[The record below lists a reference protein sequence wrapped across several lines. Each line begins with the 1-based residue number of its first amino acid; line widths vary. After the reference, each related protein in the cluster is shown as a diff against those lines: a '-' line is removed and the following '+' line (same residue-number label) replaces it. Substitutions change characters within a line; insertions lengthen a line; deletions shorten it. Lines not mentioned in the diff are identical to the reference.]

1 MKRLVILFAVMLC
14 VGASFAQKFSYRFNH
29 TPLADALVQI
39 AGQHPDI
46 HINFIYNELD
56 KYPVTATIHTNDA
69 YDMLRQLIGL
79 NPVSVIK
86 SGGRYYV
93 EALQHGKF
101 SYRGRVL
108 DEEHQPAPETTI
120 LLLAPKDS
128 TVITYGVTDNAGRF
142 TIPCDSRNVIA
153 KLSCIGYKTTYRR
166 LTGFNV
172 GDIIM
177 PINAVS
183 LQQVQIEG
191 QMASAYTDRTVYLPS
206 QRQKNAA
213 QNAIDLLRLMAI
225 PQIQI
230 NPIDNSV
237 KDNGGG
243 EVSIFFNYMPASQ
256 EDIEGLRTADVRR
269 VEYLEFPT
277 DPRFRGAQ
285 RVINIIVQEYTYGG
299 YTKLTTNENFLIGF
313 SSRNNIFSKFSFKKM
328 TYDLYIGA
336 NNWDNH
342 HIGNTVK
349 GIYSLKDANGFDYKL
364 TRTEKHN
371 GSHYKQNEH
380 PVTFRATYSSE
391 KIHIRNTVG
400 FNHSGTPTYEQR
412 GGLTYMP
419 GDAQNYTFDRSNP
432 SRNNSLAYQGSFV
445 FTLPKQFSFDIS
457 PRFNYTHSNDR
468 LSYFTSNS
476 QEIIRNAR
484 ENAYNYRVDAYLE
497 KRFGQKHTAMLGV
510 NGGDNI
516 NRLHYYGT
524 NNYYDRFHNAF
535 VAGLLGYQLVFNR
548 ISLYADFGVYWSQSD
563 INGLVYNDT
572 YPFVHVNLRY
582 SPNSKNSFSAFL
594 QYANATPGI
603 NQKTPNILQDNDYM
617 FVTGNP
623 LLENSRNLMSNIA
636 YTCMASNT
644 FGISAFANFN
654 EFFNHQMIIYE
665 PYNDGQALIRNY
677 CNSGNHIK
685 GEIGLA
691 ANWKLPGGKL
701 QLYASPKQTFYNST
715 GIYEKSFNPF
725 SVIAQATY
733 YLNSFYFQAYYQS
746 PSKQMFTASPQ
757 IYKDRNF
764 HSITAGWANSDWNIR
779 IMGANFFNKGWNC
792 ADIITESPLYTEYRE
807 NIGTTSHP
815 RINVTVT
822 YSLGYGKKVQR
833 GNEVGEQYGAS
844 SAIMK

>member
-1 MKRLVILFAVMLC
+1 MKRLVILFATMLC
-14 VGASFAQKFSYRFNH
+14 VATAFAQKFSYRFNH

-39 AGQHPDI
+39 AGQHQDI

-79 NPVSVIK
+79 NPVSVIS

-108 DEEHQPAPETTI
+108 DEEHQPAPGTTI

-166 LTGFNV
+166 LTGFNA

-623 LLENSRNLMSNIA
+623 LLENSRNLMSKIA

-677 CNSGNHIK
+677 CNSGNYIK
-685 GEIGLA
+685 GENRA
-691 ANWKLPGGKL
+691 CC
-701 QLYASPKQTFYNST
+701 QLETSWRETST
-715 GIYEKSFNPF
+715 ICKP
-725 SVIAQATY
+725 
-733 YLNSFYFQAYYQS
+733 
-746 PSKQMFTASPQ
+746 
-757 IYKDRNF
+757 
-764 HSITAGWANSDWNIR
+764 
-779 IMGANFFNKGWNC
+779 
-792 ADIITESPLYTEYRE
+792 
-807 NIGTTSHP
+807 
-815 RINVTVT
+815 
-822 YSLGYGKKVQR
+822 
-833 GNEVGEQYGAS
+833 
-844 SAIMK
+844 